1 MDSGTDSNTAVRLQ
15 FSHVGLFVTDMATMT
30 DFYHRVM
37 GFPVTDRGYLGDAEL
52 VFFSRDPRDHHQIV
66 LVAGRPPGLPDR
78 IVNQVSFRVGSLAE
92 LKRFYARVRDENV
105 RELVP
110 ICHGNA
116 WSIYFR
122 DPEGNRIE
130 VFLDTDWYVHQPL
143 REIIDLDLPDAE
155 IRRITEAMCRDRPGF
170 MPIDEWRAEIARK
183 IAALDGGMVNG

>member
-1 MDSGTDSNTAVRLQ
+1 
-15 FSHVGLFVTDMATMT
+15 
-30 DFYHRVM
+30 
-37 GFPVTDRGYLGDAEL
+37 
-52 VFFSRDPRDHHQIV
+52 V
-66 LVAGRPPGLPDR
+66 LVAGRPTGLPDK

-92 LKRFYARVRDENV
+92 LKRFYARVRAEAV

-143 REIIDLDLPDAE
+143 REIIDLDLPEAE
-155 IRRITEAMCRDRPGF
+155 IRRVTEALCRGQPGF
-170 MPIDEWRAEIARK
+170 MPIAEWRAEIARK
-183 IAALDGGMVNG
+183 IAANDAGMVKA